1 MLLSR
6 RLCTLIVVFSVLG
19 GALVLSVLFDS
30 YKQSIL
36 HQRITDQKHHA
47 SSLAKLVS
55 AELGAQHITRDTIAL
70 TLRKVNTPDSLVL
83 IDNGNGNFRKTG
95 AIEGLNDSDARQHL
109 SELLQHNQTQGH
121 ALVGGIPLV
130 WNSVNVADSPYRLIL
145 LQPDSNDMIRGFARD
160 YGVPVFITFLV
171 IGWIIVW
178 AALVLN
184 SLFKQLNDQNQLLA
198 TQSQNLEDARD
209 KALNANRA
217 KTVFLANMS
226 HEIRTPL
233 TAIIGFSE
241 SLLESG
247 QSMTER
253 ISAINTIN
261 NSGRHLLHIIDE
273 ILDLS
278 KIESEK
284 LDIELLKVSPVKVLL
299 EICPLMRMQAEGK
312 GLEFQVSYQYPIP
325 ALITT
330 DPTRLKQILLNLVS
344 NSVKF
349 TDHGYIHIDVRCE
362 ADQQKI
368 MFDIVDTGIGMTK
381 KQQDKLF
388 NAFTQADTSTTRKYG
403 GTGLG
408 LTLSRQ
414 FATML
419 GGSLTV
425 ESEAGRGSKMRVVI
439 DTGSLDETDFYDND
453 DQLPQEAIAP
463 RQPHDA
469 PRGTTKLEGTVLL
482 AEDNPAN
489 QELFKLYLRNVGAN
503 TTTVENGAQAVDEA
517 MTRKFDL
524 ILMDMQMP
532 VMSGVAAVKELRG
545 NGYRGPIVAL
555 TANSTIGDRD
565 ACLWAGCNDYLSK
578 PVDRSRFMNILSE
591 YLSEPDPKEKTLSPV
606 VSKLVADEPE
616 IADLVV
622 EFIDS
627 IPAMF
632 DKIDHAAKNRDW
644 ENLKFAVH
652 SLKGVGGGYGYPELT
667 DIAGKIEF
675 QIATKNQPEIDSLLE
690 TLDTYIQRIVAGK
703 AVITEL
709 SRKNVVTTQ

>member
-6 RLCTLIVVFSVLG
+6 RLCALIVVFSVLG

-30 YKQSIL
+30 YKQSVL
-36 HQRITDQKHHA
+36 HQRITDQKRHA
-47 SSLAKLVS
+47 QILANLVS
-55 AELGAQHITRDTIAL
+55 AELGGRQATLDAIAR
-70 TLRKVNTPDSLVL
+70 TLSKVRTADSVVF
-83 IDNGNGNFRKTG
+83 IDDRNGNSDTVG
-95 AIEGLNDSDARQHL
+95 AIEGLNDSDARRQL
-109 SELLQHNQTQGH
+109 SESLRHDETQGH
-121 ALVGGIPLV
+121 ALLGGILLV
-130 WNSVNVADSPYRLIL
+130 WNSIDVADPPYRLIL
-145 LQPDSNDMIRGFARD
+145 LQPDSNNMIRGFARD

-171 IGWIIVW
+171 VGWIVVW

-184 SLFKQLNDQNQLLA
+184 SLFKQLNEQNQLLA

-247 QSMTER
+247 RSMPER

-284 LDIELLKVSPVKVLL
+284 LDIELLKVSAVQLLL
-299 EICPLMRMQAEGK
+299 EIYPLMRMQAEGK
-312 GLEFQVSYQYPIP
+312 GLEFKVSYHYPIP

-349 TDHGYIHIDVRCE
+349 TDHGYIHVDVRCD
-362 ADQQKI
+362 ADEQKM

-381 KQQDKLF
+381 KQQAKLF
-388 NAFTQADTSTTRKYG
+388 TAFTQADASTTRKYG

-419 GGSLTV
+419 GGALTV

-439 DTGSLDETDFYDND
+439 DTGSLGETDFYDND
-453 DQLPQEAIAP
+453 NQLPQEGTA
-463 RQPHDA
+463 RGQPHGA
-469 PRGTTKLEGTVLL
+469 PPGTTKLKGTVLL

-489 QELFKLYLRNVGAN
+489 QELFKLYLRNVGVN
-503 TTTVENGAQAVDEA
+503 TTTVANGAQAVDKA
-517 MTRKFDL
+517 MTRNFDL

-532 VMSGVAAVKELRG
+532 VMSGIAAVKELRG

-555 TANSTIGDRD
+555 TANSTIDDRD
-565 ACLWAGCNDYLSK
+565 ACLWAGCNDFLSK
-578 PVDRSRFMNILSE
+578 PVDRGRFMNILSE
-591 YLSEPDPKEKTLSPV
+591 YLSEADPKENTLSPV

-632 DKIDHAAKNRDW
+632 NKIDHAAKNRDW
-644 ENLKFAVH
+644 EKLKFEVH
-652 SLKGVGGGYGYPELT
+652 SLKGVAGGYGYPELT
-667 DIAGKIEF
+667 AVAGEMEF
-675 QIATKNQPEIDSLLE
+675 QIAARNQLEIDSLLE
-690 TLDTYIQRIVAGK
+690 TLDTYVQRIVAGK
-703 AVITEL
+703 SVVIEL
-709 SRKNVVTTQ
+709 SRNNVASTR

>member
-30 YKQSIL
+30 YKQSTL
-36 HQRITDQKHHA
+36 HQRITDQKRHA
-47 SSLAKLVS
+47 LSLAKLVS
-55 AELGAQHITRDTIAL
+55 AELGSQHLTRDAIAR
-70 TLRKVNTPDSLVL
+70 TLHKVNTPDSLVL
-83 IDNGNGNFRKTG
+83 IDDGSGNFRETG
-95 AIEGLNDSDARQHL
+95 AIEGLNAADARQRL
-109 SELLQHNQTQGH
+109 SALLHANQTQGH
-121 ALVGGIPLV
+121 ALVGGILLV
-130 WNSVNVADSPYRLIL
+130 WNSINVADSPYRLII
-145 LQPDSNDMIRGFARD
+145 LQPASNDMVRGFARD

-184 SLFKQLNDQNQLLA
+184 SLFKQLNNQNRLLA

-209 KALNANRA
+209 KALKANRA

-247 QSMTER
+247 QSMLER

-261 NSGRHLLHIIDE
+261 NSGRHLLHVIDE

-284 LDIELLKVSPVKVLL
+284 LDIEPLRVSPVKLLL
-299 EICPLMRMQAEGK
+299 ETCPLMRMQAEGK
-312 GLEFQVSYQYPIP
+312 GLGFEVRYHYPIP
-325 ALITT
+325 AFITT

-349 TDHGYIHIDVRCE
+349 TDHGHIRIDVRCQ
-362 ADQQKI
+362 ADQQKM

-381 KQQDKLF
+381 EQQEKLF
-388 NAFTQADTSTTRKYG
+388 TAFTQADASTRRKYG

-425 ESEAGRGSKMRVVI
+425 ESEAGRGSTMRVVI
-439 DTGSLDETDFYDND
+439 DTDSLDETAFYDND
-453 DQLPQEAIAP
+453 DQLPEDDTAQ
-463 RQPHDA
+463 
-469 PRGTTKLEGTVLL
+469 GTIPGNPKLTGNVLL

-503 TTTVENGAQAVDEA
+503 TTTVENGAQAVDKA
-517 MTRKFDL
+517 RCSKFDL

-555 TANSTIGDRD
+555 TANTTIDDRD
-565 ACLWAGCNDYLSK
+565 ACLWAGCNDFLSK
-578 PVDRSRFMNILSE
+578 PVDRGRFMNVLSE
-591 YLSEPDPKEKTLSPV
+591 YLAEADSKEEPLSPV
-606 VSKLVADEPE
+606 VSNLLADEPE
-616 IADLVV
+616 IGDLVV
-622 EFIDS
+622 DFIDK

-632 DKIDHAAKNRDW
+632 AAIHRAVKNRDW
-644 ENLKFAVH
+644 ENLKAETH
-652 SLKGVGGGYGYPELT
+652 RLKGVGGGYGYPELT
-667 DIAGKIEF
+667 EIAGKMGF
-675 QIATKNQPEIDSLLE
+675 QIANGNQGEIDSLLDA
-690 TLDTYIQRIVAGK
+690 LDTYIQRIVAGK
-703 AVITEL
+703 SVVIEL
-709 SRKNVVTTQ
+709 SRKHVATTQ

>member
-19 GALVLSVLFDS
+19 GILVLSVLFDS
-30 YKQSIL
+30 YKQSVL

-47 SSLAKLVS
+47 QSLAKLVS
-55 AELGAQHITRDTIAL
+55 AELGGRRATLDAIAR
-70 TLRKVNTPDSLVL
+70 TLSKVSTPDSLVF
-83 IDNGNGNFRKTG
+83 IDDGNGNSRKIG
-95 AIEGLNDSDARQHL
+95 AVEGLNDGDARRQL
-109 SELLQHNQTQGH
+109 SESLRRSQTQGH
-121 ALVGGIPLV
+121 ALVGGVLLL
-130 WNSVNVADSPYRLIL
+130 WNSINVSDPPYRLVL
-145 LQPDSNDMIRGFARD
+145 LQPDSNNMVRGFARD
-160 YGVPVFITFLV
+160 YGVPVFVTFLV

-184 SLFKQLNDQNQLLA
+184 SLFKQLNDKNKLLA

-247 QSMTER
+247 QSMPER

-284 LDIELLKVSPVKVLL
+284 LDIELLRVSPVKLL
-299 EICPLMRMQAEGK
+299 FETCPLMRMQAQGK
-312 GLEFQVSYQYPIP
+312 GLAFEVRYHYPIP
-325 ALITT
+325 AFITT

-349 TDHGYIHIDVRCE
+349 TDHGHIHIDVRCG
-362 ADQQKI
+362 ADEQK
-368 MFDIVDTGIGMTK
+368 MVFDIVDTGIGMTK
-381 KQQDKLF
+381 EQQEKLF
-388 NAFTQADTSTTRKYG
+388 TAFTQADASTRRKYG

-453 DQLPQEAIAP
+453 DQLPEDDTSHRTP
-463 RQPHDA
+463 PGN
-469 PRGTTKLEGTVLL
+469 PKLTGNVLL

-503 TTTVENGAQAVDEA
+503 TTTVENGAQAVDKA
-517 MTRKFDL
+517 MVSNFDL

-532 VMSGVAAVKELRG
+532 VMSGIAAVKELRG

-555 TANSTIGDRD
+555 TANSTIDDRD
-565 ACLWAGCNDYLSK
+565 ACLWAGCNDFLSK
-578 PVDRSRFMNILSE
+578 PVDRSRFMNILNE
-591 YLSEPDPKEKTLSPV
+591 YLSEADSKENTLSPV
-606 VSKLVADEPE
+606 ASKLLADEPE

-632 DKIDHAAKNRDW
+632 NKIDYAAKNRDW
-644 ENLKFAVH
+644 ETLKFEVH

-667 DIAGKIEF
+667 EIAGKMEF
-675 QIATKNQPEIDSLLE
+675 QIATRNQPEIDSLLE

-703 AVITEL
+703 SVIVEM
-709 SRKNVVTTQ
+709 SRKNVATTR

>member
-1 MLLSR
+1 
-6 RLCTLIVVFSVLG
+6 
-19 GALVLSVLFDS
+19 
-30 YKQSIL
+30 
-36 HQRITDQKHHA
+36 
-47 SSLAKLVS
+47 
-55 AELGAQHITRDTIAL
+55 
-70 TLRKVNTPDSLVL
+70 
-83 IDNGNGNFRKTG
+83 
-95 AIEGLNDSDARQHL
+95 
-109 SELLQHNQTQGH
+109 
-121 ALVGGIPLV
+121 
-130 WNSVNVADSPYRLIL
+130 
-145 LQPDSNDMIRGFARD
+145 
-160 YGVPVFITFLV
+160 
-171 IGWIIVW
+171 
-178 AALVLN
+178 
-184 SLFKQLNDQNQLLA
+184 
-198 TQSQNLEDARD
+198 
-209 KALNANRA
+209 
-217 KTVFLANMS
+217 
-226 HEIRTPL
+226 
-233 TAIIGFSE
+233 
-241 SLLESG
+241 
-247 QSMTER
+247 
-253 ISAINTIN
+253 
-261 NSGRHLLHIIDE
+261 
-273 ILDLS
+273 
-278 KIESEK
+278 
-284 LDIELLKVSPVKVLL
+284 
-299 EICPLMRMQAEGK
+299 
-312 GLEFQVSYQYPIP
+312 
-325 ALITT
+325 
-330 DPTRLKQILLNLVS
+330 
-344 NSVKF
+344 
-349 TDHGYIHIDVRCE
+349 
-362 ADQQKI
+362 
-368 MFDIVDTGIGMTK
+368 
-381 KQQDKLF
+381 
-388 NAFTQADTSTTRKYG
+388 
-403 GTGLG
+403 
-408 LTLSRQ
+408 
-414 FATML
+414 
-419 GGSLTV
+419 
-425 ESEAGRGSKMRVVI
+425 
-439 DTGSLDETDFYDND
+439 
-453 DQLPQEAIAP
+453 
-463 RQPHDA
+463 
-469 PRGTTKLEGTVLL
+469 LL

-644 ENLKFAVH
+644 ENLKFEVH

>member
-6 RLCTLIVVFSVLG
+6 RLCALIVAFSLLG
-19 GALVLSVLFDS
+19 GTLVLSVLFDS
-30 YKQSIL
+30 YKQSVL

-47 SSLAKLVS
+47 LSLAKLVS
-55 AELGAQHITRDTIAL
+55 AELGSRNITGDAL
-70 TLRKVNTPDSLVL
+70 ARTLRKVSTPDSVVF
-83 IDNGNGNFRKTG
+83 IDDGNGNSRKTG
-95 AIEGLNDSDARQHL
+95 AIEGLNDGDARQQISASL
-109 SELLQHNQTQGH
+109 RRNQTQGH
-121 ALVGGIPLV
+121 ALVGGILLA
-130 WNSVNVADSPYRLIL
+130 WNSIDVADSPYRLIFV
-145 LQPDSNDMIRGFARD
+145 QPASNDMIRGFARD

-198 TQSQNLEDARD
+198 TQSQNLEEARD

-247 QSMTER
+247 QSMPER

-284 LDIELLKVSPVKVLL
+284 LDIELLKVSPVKLLL

-312 GLEFQVSYQYPIP
+312 GLEFKVSYHYPIP
-325 ALITT
+325 AFITT

-349 TDHGYIHIDVRCE
+349 TDHGHIHVDVRCE
-362 ADQQKI
+362 ADEQK
-368 MFDIVDTGIGMTK
+368 MLFDIVDTGIGMTK

-388 NAFTQADTSTTRKYG
+388 TAFTQADASTTRKYG

-425 ESEAGRGSKMRVVI
+425 ESEAGRGSNMRVVVN
-439 DTGSLDETDFYDND
+439 TGSLGETDFYDND
-453 DQLPQEAIAP
+453 DQLPREGTT
-463 RQPHDA
+463 RGQPHGA
-469 PRGTTKLEGTVLL
+469 PPGTAKLKGTVLL

-503 TTTVENGAQAVDEA
+503 TTTVENGAQAVDQA
-517 MTRKFDL
+517 TIRNFDL

-532 VMSGVAAVKELRG
+532 VMSGIAAVKELRG

-555 TANSTIGDRD
+555 TANSTIDDRD
-565 ACLWAGCNDYLSK
+565 ACLWAGCNDFLSK
-578 PVDRSRFMNILSE
+578 PVDRSRFLNILNE
-591 YLSEPDPKEKTLSPV
+591 YLSEADPKENSLSPV
-606 VSKLVADEPE
+606 VSKLLADEPDM
-616 IADLVV
+616 ADLVV

-632 DKIDHAAKNRDW
+632 NKIDRAAKNRDW
-644 ENLKFAVH
+644 ENLKFEVH

-667 DIAGKIEF
+667 EIAGKMEF
-675 QIATKNQPEIDSLLE
+675 QIAAKNQLEIDSLLE

-703 AVITEL
+703 SVVIEL
-709 SRKNVVTTQ
+709 SRENVASTQ